1 MFGHWA
7 VLPFLLVS
15 QLKSNPGAGQ
25 VERSPAAASHPAGNL
40 LSLTFL
46 SPSLGSRLRS
56 PGEHSQTTIKATQ

>member
-15 QLKSNPGAGQ
+15 QLKSNPREGQ
-25 VERSPAAASHPAGNL
+25 VEGPAAASHPAGSL

-46 SPSLGSRLRS
+46 SPSLCSRLRS
-56 PGEHSQTTIKATQ
+56 PGERSQTTIKTTQ